1 MAIHHRSGYYDMSYY
16 PVEAATA
23 LYDGVTRR
31 SYVKGIGHVVH
42 ANVGKPRGSI
52 RATKQGIT
60 GTITVT

>member
-1 MAIHHRSGYYDMSYY
+1 MSYY